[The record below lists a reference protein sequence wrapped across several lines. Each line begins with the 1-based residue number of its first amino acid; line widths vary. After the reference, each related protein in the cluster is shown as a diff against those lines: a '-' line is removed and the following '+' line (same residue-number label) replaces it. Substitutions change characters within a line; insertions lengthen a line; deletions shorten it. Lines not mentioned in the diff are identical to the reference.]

1 MTGRSNQQ
9 TTPTQYEIRNTL
21 VLGSR
26 TSALAMWQSRHVMAA
41 LQAAWPGLECTIEPF
56 ITQGDKTLDRP
67 LPEIG
72 GKGLFTLELENGL
85 REGRIDLAVHSLK
98 DLPVDDAPGLIL
110 GAILGRADVRDVLV
124 AKSGRS
130 LDELPAGAVVGT
142 SSLRRQAQL
151 LALHPELIVRSIRGN
166 VETRIQKALHGEYDA
181 TLLAGAGVTRL
192 GLDAQ
197 ISQWLPLEV
206 MLPAPGQ
213 GALAVQCRADDE
225 RTLEL
230 LAAIHNDEVA
240 QAVTAERAF
249 LAGLGGGCSI
259 PVGAYATVNDGTIHL
274 IGLVAAVDGSRIIR
288 VEGSGTA
295 PLELGVSLAD
305 AAKSQGALALIN
317 T

>member
-56 ITQGDKTLDRP
+56 ITQGDETLDRP